1 MPKTPQ
7 RLSEPCPHDIRPG
20 TRVCLHCRHVERLAA
35 RQRRKRYMLRSS
47 AVGAVVATLGAAG
60 VLGAMV
66 IRGRTPRR
74 SEAAKIVAQA
84 RPVQPEPNIARAVP
98 STQANL
104 AVSAVQPLARTPNVS
119 AGNVAVAPTAARPSA
134 YASRALAPVLPEGRT
149 DLPDGISAMRTD
161 SIVVLSFDTKLART
175 RIPEKFERFVRA
187 TLPAIYGASADS
199 ALARIPAGELA
210 RQGDLIGDLPSR
222 GMRIPVPSGGIITL
236 FPMTRPGQDGPLV
249 TRYRVLV
256 VKG

>member
-47 AVGAVVATLGAAG
+47 VVGGIAATLGVAG

-66 IRGRTPRR
+66 IRGRSSRP
-74 SEAAKIVAQA
+74 SEPVPIAAQA
-84 RPVQPEPNIARAVP
+84 HPVQAEPNLAQAAP
-98 STQANL
+98 SIQANVEVP
-104 AVSAVQPLARTPNVS
+104 AAQAPASTPNVS
-119 AGNVAVAPTAARPSA
+119 SGNVAAPMDARPSLHG
-134 YASRALAPVLPEGRT
+134 SRALAPVLPEGRT
-149 DLPDGISAMRTD
+149 DLADGVSAMRTD
-161 SIVVLSFDTKLART
+161 SVVVLSFDTKLART

-210 RQGDLIGDLPSR
+210 RQGDLIGDLPAR
-222 GMRIPVPSGGIITL
+222 GMRIPVPSGGTITL